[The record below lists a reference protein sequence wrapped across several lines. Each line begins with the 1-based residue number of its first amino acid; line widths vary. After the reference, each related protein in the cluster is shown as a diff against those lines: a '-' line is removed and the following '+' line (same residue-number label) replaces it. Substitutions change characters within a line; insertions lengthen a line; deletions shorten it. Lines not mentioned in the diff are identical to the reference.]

1 MNAVSIQGNNVVNG
15 KGNSLFR
22 KLFSRTSVIKAL
34 RKYSSLYGIG
44 RIFPAIGSGSRY
56 RYRPSAIR

>member
-34 RKYSSLYGIG
+34 KSILPFAVLAAF
-44 RIFPAIGSGSRY
+44 FPQLALAAGTGTDR
-56 RYRPSAIR
+56 RC